1 MGRLLKW
8 LFGVLFFLVILVVV
22 AVVVLPMLVDPN
34 DYKGE
39 IIARVKQETGR
50 DLRIRDPL
58 ELSVFPALAVRLGG
72 VSLSNAPG
80 FGEAPFAAVE
90 ELDLNVKLMPLLSKR
105 VEVDTVVLRGL
116 GLSLGRDASGKTNWH
131 DLIKESE
138 HKDKPAAPQQ
148 EASASG
154 GGGFSFAVQGIQVED
169 ASVAWNDRQ
178 AGQKV
183 TVDGVRLVTGSLAP
197 GANVPVE
204 GGFKLVSE
212 KPQLTLQLGVDG
224 TVALSGDLQR
234 YNVDNLRLNLDAAGE
249 GLPPGGIGLALTGNL
264 AFDQGAGTLQLR
276 DLAVK
281 GPQVQINGELNA
293 SGLNADP
300 SVAATLRLQE
310 TNLKNLLASFGTQIE
325 TTDETALTRA
335 SGELG
340 VKFSGG
346 ALGVAPLKIKL
357 DDSNLDGEV
366 KIASFAG
373 PTVRATVNLDEID
386 LDRYLPPP
394 RQVAASDGKS
404 EGAATDTKED
414 PFAALRTLDLDAKA
428 VVGKLK
434 INNLHLSGMQ
444 ARIVSKNGVLTVDPA
459 QANLY
464 QGAFKGLVQLD
475 ARQAAAPKLRA
486 KNALT
491 GIQIGPLLQDLTG
504 QDRLLGVGDVNAD
517 LRMTGL
523 SEPQIRKT
531 LNGTASIAFRD
542 GAYKGINLADVI
554 RQAKSALGMETK
566 GATSGDNRTDFSE
579 LSASAKI
586 TNGVIDNQDLKAKS
600 PLLRVEGK
608 GEVNLPQDSID
619 YLVVTEIVESLEGQG
634 GKARDE
640 LRGLPIPVRLKG
652 SLQDPKP
659 SVDLQAAL
667 STKAKQQLEE
677 KKQEVT
683 KQIEKKAKE
692 QINEALKGL
701 FK

>member
-1 MGRLLKW
+1 MGRLIKW

-22 AVVVLPMLVDPN
+22 AVVVLPMVVDPN

-50 DLRIRDPL
+50 ELQIRDPL

-72 VSLSNAPG
+72 VSLSNLPG

-116 GLSLGRDASGKTNWH
+116 GLSLGRDTKGKTNWD
-131 DLIKESE
+131 DLIKGFED
-138 HKDKPAAPQQ
+138 KDKPTAPKT
-148 EASASG
+148 EESASVA
-154 GGGFSFAVQGIQVED
+154 GGFSFAVQGIQIED

-183 TVDGVRLVTGSLAP
+183 TIDGVRLVTGALAP
-197 GANVPVE
+197 GSNVPVE

-212 KPQLTLQLGVDG
+212 KPQLTLQLGLDG

-234 YNVDNLRLNLDAAGE
+234 YNVENLRLNLDAAGE
-249 GLPPGGIGLALTGNL
+249 GFPPGGIGLALTGNL

-276 DLAVK
+276 DLVVK
-281 GPQVQINGELNA
+281 GPQVQINGALNA

-300 SVAATLRLQE
+300 NGEVTLRLQE
-310 TNLKNLLASFGTQIE
+310 TNLKNLLASFGTLIE
-325 TTDETALTRA
+325 TTDKTALTRA

-340 VKFSGG
+340 VRFRGG
-346 ALGVAPLKIKL
+346 ALDVVPLKIKL
-357 DDSNLDGEV
+357 DDSNLSGEI

-373 PTVRATVNLDEID
+373 PVVRATIELDEID

-394 RQVAASDGKS
+394 RQGPAADGKP
-404 EGAATDTKED
+404 EGVATDTKED
-414 PFAALRTLDLDAKA
+414 PFAALRTLDLDAKV

-434 INNLHLSGMQ
+434 VNNLRLSGMQ

-475 ARQAAAPKLRA
+475 TRQAAPKLRA

-504 QDRLLGVGDVNAD
+504 QDRLLGTGDVNAD

-531 LNGTASIAFRD
+531 LNGTARFAFRD
-542 GAYKGINLADVI
+542 GALKGINLANLI
-554 RQAKSALGMETK
+554 RQAKSALGMETE
-566 GATSGDNRTDFSE
+566 GAPSGDNRTDFSE

-586 TNGVIDNQDLKAKS
+586 TDGIIENQDLKAKS
-600 PLLRVEGK
+600 PLLRVDGE
-608 GEVNLPQDSID
+608 GEVNLPKDSIN
-619 YLVVTEIVESLEGQG
+619 YLVVTEIVGSLEGQG

-640 LRGLPIPVRLKG
+640 LSGLPIPVRFKG

-667 STKAKQQLEE
+667 SAKAKQQLKE
-677 KKQEVT
+677 KKKEVT
-683 KQIEKKAKE
+683 KQVEKKAKE